1 MRLLRLSLRNLTR
14 NKRRTLLTA
23 LAIAFGAFAVVLLE
37 GFVNAFARNV
47 IEASVL
53 GKVGAMQVFRQGY
66 IGSDDPLK
74 LMLPQDPALVSR
86 IRAVPG
92 VTEVAPRLDF
102 DGMISNGSQATMFV
116 ATAVD
121 PIVEYRVCP
130 RRASSV
136 APGSRPL
143 GPADDDSALIGKTL
157 ADALGAAPGSSLVM
171 QAGGAHAGTNALDV
185 AVSGFLP
192 NYHPTES
199 KRGATVTL
207 AFAQRLLRAPG
218 LVTEY
223 VVAVS
228 ELERVEKVADAVR
241 AALGAGYQVTTWQDL
256 DPRTRDRAKLLRIVL
271 RFITVVLCL
280 LVATGIV
287 NTMMMSVHERVRE
300 IGTMLAVGVR
310 RRQVTALFLWEAIA
324 LGFLSALTGTAV
336 GWALVRAIGRHGL
349 VAHPPGSDVIVVY
362 PGVSAGFLL
371 LVLGFSVLGAVMAAL
386 YPAWTAA
393 RLRPVQALRAT

>member
-1 MRLLRLSLRNLTR
+1 MTFRAKAFTNPSSKTTANAPNAIASAVRRVRRLLRVRFRSERRRRRMLTPMPAPRRGAGIGVSMRLLRLSLRNLTR

-143 GPADDDSALIGKTL
+143 GPAYDDSALIGKTL

-171 QAGGAHAGTNALDV
+171 QAGGTHAGTNALDV

-218 LVTEY
+218 
-223 VVAVS
+223 
-228 ELERVEKVADAVR
+228 R
-241 AALGAGYQVTTWQDL
+241 
-256 DPRTRDRAKLLRIVL
+256 
-271 RFITVVLCL
+271 
-280 LVATGIV
+280 
-287 NTMMMSVHERVRE
+287 
-300 IGTMLAVGVR
+300 
-310 RRQVTALFLWEAIA
+310 
-324 LGFLSALTGTAV
+324 
-336 GWALVRAIGRHGL
+336 
-349 VAHPPGSDVIVVY
+349 
-362 PGVSAGFLL
+362 
-371 LVLGFSVLGAVMAAL
+371 
-386 YPAWTAA
+386 
-393 RLRPVQALRAT
+393 